1 MSTTA
6 QRLKA
11 AVIEYLDEVKPDEA
25 IAVSDANARAEI
37 APPVIAVDVS
47 GVEAHS
53 IVLAHVQRCQLE
65 ITLRAHAGDES
76 EAEID
81 SWIDQIESALNDPT
95 SLKNLCADR
104 IKIDHWLYQGSE
116 QEWDESMLEVKFSVE
131 CLCVRV

>member
-6 QRLKA
+6 QRLKS
-11 AVIEYLDEVKPDEA
+11 AVIDYLDEVKPDES

-47 GVEAHS
+47 GVEPHS
-53 IVLAHVQRCQLE
+53 VVLAHVQRCTLE
-65 ITLRAHAGDES
+65 VTLRAHSGDED
-76 EAEID
+76 EADID

-95 SLKNLCADR
+95 SLKSLCSDR
-104 IKIDHWLYQGSE
+104 IRIDHWLYQGSE
-116 QEWDESMLEVKFSVE
+116 QDWDESTLEVKFSVE